1 MAANVETMA
10 YAGATPWHG
19 YGTRVEPN
27 LTGDEMVAEAGLNWT
42 VEKTALFTGPE
53 KSLIVPTHFALTR
66 NRGGVKD
73 VLGIAGSDYKVSQNI
88 DVVKFADKF
97 VKAGDMKMHTAGAL
111 DDGRRVWFLAEL
123 KKGFTLPGGDEVE
136 GFLLISHPHIWGEAM
151 RIVFTTV
158 RVVCQNTLRMA
169 LGQAGGFRMTHSY
182 EFDETMM
189 ELAEETLGLATSRFE
204 TFQSKA
210 ELLAKT
216 HITERQSQEFIIQ
229 LLTPNVT
236 LPAND
241 DEAIVD
247 LINRTGNKI
256 LHSYRTAPGQDMAS
270 ANDTLWGLVNGVT
283 HFVDHVAGRSR
294 DSGLTSAWFGM
305 NGKLKDQAFDQAV
318 RWAQAA

>member
-10 YAGATPWHG
+10 YAGETPWHLM
-19 YGTRVEPN
+19 GTKVLPN
-27 LTGDEMVAEAGLNWT
+27 LSTDEMLVEAGLNWT
-42 VEKTALFTGPE
+42 VDKTALFTGAANE
-53 KSLIVPTHFALTR
+53 LLVPSHFGLVR

-73 VLGIAGSDYKVSQNI
+73 VLGIAGSDYKVSQNA
-88 DVVKFADKF
+88 DVIRFVDKF
-97 VKAGDMKMHTAGAL
+97 VKAGDMNLHTAGAL

-123 KKGFTLPGGDEVE
+123 KQGFKLPGGDEVE

-151 RIVFTTV
+151 RIMFTTV

-182 EFDETMM
+182 EFNEEMQD
-189 ELAEETLGLATSRFE
+189 LAEETLGLATSRLE
-204 TFQSKA
+204 TFQAKA

-216 HITERQSQEFIIQ
+216 HITARQAQEFVIQ

-236 LPAND
+236 LPSND

-247 LINRTGNKI
+247 LINRTGSKI
-256 LHSYRTAPGQDMAS
+256 LTAYETSPGHDLAS
-270 ANDTLWGLVNGVT
+270 ANETLWGMVNGVT
-283 HFVDHVAGRSR
+283 YFADHVAGRTR
-294 DSGLTSAWFGM
+294 DSGLTSAWFGA

>member
-10 YAGATPWHG
+10 YAGATPWHN

-27 LTGDEMVAEAGLNWT
+27 LTGDEMVAAAGLDWT
-42 VEKTALFTGPE
+42 VEKTALYTGPDN
-53 KSLIVPTHFALTR
+53 SLIVPSHYALTR

-97 VKAGDMKMHTAGAL
+97 VKAGSMALHTAGAL

-151 RIVFTTV
+151 RIMFTTV

-189 ELAEETLGLATSRFE
+189 DLAEETLGLAASRFE
-204 TFQSKA
+204 TFKEKA

-216 HITERQSQEFIIQ
+216 HITERQAQEFVIQ
-229 LLTPNVT
+229 LLTPNVA

-247 LINRTGNKI
+247 LINRTGSKI
-256 LHSYRTAPGQDMAS
+256 LTAYQTSPGHDMTS

-283 HFVDHVAGRSR
+283 YFVDHQAGRSR

-318 RWAQAA
+318 RWAKAA